1 MDTAHDRPD
10 AATAARALAEALLA
24 RADELA
30 SNDLATI
37 ATAMGD
43 VRAAARPLVDALAA
57 RGWPADGLLGA
68 VTWGLDDEL
77 DEFDDVDEDDQ
88 DDDLDVAIED
98 DEDDPDRPPA
108 DLDALGDLDPERDV
122 ADLDAELAALL
133 GAAAEGDADED
144 DADEDDADD
153 AAGDPQDDFT
163 APPGE
168 RLTYQARYDFVVTDP
183 QALLDFVTD
192 VAAERG
198 DAWDRASIAEH
209 GPLHV
214 LSQLVGLAAIDL
226 DGTGLVFAGG
236 QDLVATIERTL
247 WELDDEDRD
256 GTYPPMP

>member
-1 MDTAHDRPD
+1 MDLAHDRPD
-10 AATAARALAEALLA
+10 AATAARTLAAALLA

-37 ATAMGD
+37 STAMGD

-68 VTWGLDDEL
+68 VTWGLDE
-77 DEFDDVDEDDQ
+77 
-88 DDDLDVAIED
+88 
-98 DEDDPDRPPA
+98 
-108 DLDALGDLDPERDV
+108 
-122 ADLDAELAALL
+122 
-133 GAAAEGDADED
+133 
-144 DADEDDADD
+144 DEDDADD
-153 AAGDPQDDFT
+153 AYEDDGSDDDPPADVDDLGEIDPDREVSDLDAELAELLGDAGDPVEDDGDEDDGFD

-183 QALLDFVTD
+183 DALLDFVTD

-198 DAWDRASIAEH
+198 EPWDRTSIAEH

-214 LSQLVGLAAIDL
+214 LSQLVGLAALDL

-247 WELDDEDRD
+247 WELADDDRD
-256 GTYPPMP
+256 GTFPPMP